1 MKTINLE
8 TIIALGV
15 FNKLKTLKTNKM
27 RLTKLMTA
35 VIFLFMGTQTYGQES
50 SSNEKFKTVEIK
62 TEILCSHFQTCET
75 GYSNVYY
82 TIKRE
87 TKGAKKINVN
97 PKTNIIT
104 VKYRTDKT
112 NLAEI
117 EEAIT
122 HAGFKANDLPPNKE
136 AYAKL
141 DRCCKMGSH

>member
-1 MKTINLE
+1 
-8 TIIALGV
+8 
-15 FNKLKTLKTNKM
+15 M
-27 RLTKLMTA
+27 RLITLITA
-35 VIFLFMGTQTYGQES
+35 VILLFTGIQTYGQEDS
-50 SSNEKFKTVEIK
+50 TKEKFKTVEIK

-75 GYSNVYY
+75 GYTNVYY

-87 TKGAKKINVN
+87 TKGVRKINVD
-97 PKTNIIT
+97 PETNTIT

-122 HAGFKANDLPPNKE
+122 LAGFKANDLPPNEE

-141 DRCCKMGSH
+141 DGCCKGGSH